1 MERHVI
7 MNMVLGVLVSSTMIL
22 ILTYINDMIICEKV
36 YVWSLLK
43 LLMNNMKPDIIFT
56 LKELSLHLFPNQLF
70 LQIFV
75 TTLFEAS
82 PISYWSYLLSW
93 YSPYFRVIQ
102 MVFKFV
108 FSINSGLKNVVIFFK
123 LIWIRMYTTIFSL
136 IRRPCM

>member
-1 MERHVI
+1 

-22 ILTYINDMIICEKV
+22 LTNINDMIICEKV

-56 LKELSLHLFPNQLF
+56 LKELSLHLFSKQLF

-82 PISYWSYLLSW
+82 N
-93 YSPYFRVIQ
+93 
-102 MVFKFV
+102 K
-108 FSINSGLKNVVIFFK
+108 
-123 LIWIRMYTTIFSL
+123 
-136 IRRPCM
+136 